1 MYATRGGVCSEVAV
15 RLRLSDGISIIV
27 RAHLSEFQKA
37 YQEALR
43 SNALLEVENGSGKT
57 RVVNPQQIL
66 YFEEED
72 DFPGTATPT
81 PTERASSV

>member
-1 MYATRGGVCSEVAV
+1 VAV

-27 RAHLSEFQKA
+27 RAELAEFQRA

-57 RVVNPQQIL
+57 RIVNPQQIL

-72 DFPGTATPT
+72 LPGKMQSFSPTADD
-81 PTERASSV
+81 ASHV

>member
-1 MYATRGGVCSEVAV
+1 MAV
-15 RLRLSDGISIIV
+15 RVRLSDGISLIV
-27 RAHLSEFQKA
+27 RADLNEFQKA

-43 SNALLEVENGSGKT
+43 SNALLEVENGNGKT

-72 DFPGTATPT
+72 EDDPASVAASARAD
-81 PTERASSV
+81 RASSF